1 MRLYFDRIRNVKGE
15 GILDKLKKAKKIKEY
30 FDKNPSYGYYC
41 EPSVLK
47 KFKRDFRR
55 GVNCSDIDEVEE
67 RIKEYRKEY
76 FKKHILRKATPEELE
91 WIKKQPKVDLD
102 DPKHEHLKPIL
113 AKLIE
118 EGWFD

>member
-76 FKKHILRKATPEELE
+76 FKKHIHEEDTATTTSCR
-91 WIKKQPKVDLD
+91 
-102 DPKHEHLKPIL
+102 
-113 AKLIE
+113 
-118 EGWFD
+118 

>member
-1 MRLYFDRIRNVKGE
+1 M
-15 GILDKLKKAKKIKEY
+15 DKLKKAKKIKEY

-47 KFKRDFRR
+47 KLKPEFRR

-91 WIKKQPKVDLD
+91 WIKKQPTVDLD